1 MKNDYLIMAEN
12 WVNDAHPFADEKTKK
27 ALIEAYLHGIDKGLD
42 LALFEIKKI
51 K

>member
-27 ALIEAYLHGIDKGLD
+27 ELIITHIQELGLE
-42 LALFEIKKI
+42 F
-51 K
+51 